1 MKVTACRVF
10 VQVLKLLKTRAATS
24 SLHLSTN
31 EGTEVSEAG
40 AAPQLER
47 GGGGGAE
54 VAPER
59 LLNESP
65 APLQQSLITD
75 AT

>member
-31 EGTEVSEAG
+31 EGTEVSAG
-40 AAPQLER
+40 AAPQLAR